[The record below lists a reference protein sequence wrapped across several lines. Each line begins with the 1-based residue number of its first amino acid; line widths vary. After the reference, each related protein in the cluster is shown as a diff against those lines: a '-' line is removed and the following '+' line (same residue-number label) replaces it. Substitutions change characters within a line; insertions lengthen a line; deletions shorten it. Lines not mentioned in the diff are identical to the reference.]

1 MWVVAHIVCVLSC
14 CWPRYI
20 YRLLVLVVLFLMIRY
35 PPRSTRPDTLF
46 PYTTLCRSAAA
57 LHGLRRHG
65 GLSVPRACGLGAFG
79 AWHQPR
85 RGQRHRREQIQL
97 ARPALGYE
105 FDPERLFAP
114 LQGAAG
120 GNGGRGRD

>member
-20 YRLLVLVVLFLMIRY
+20 YRLLVLVVLFLMIRR
-35 PPRSTRPDTLF
+35 PPISTRTYTLF
-46 PYTTLCRSAAA
+46 PYTTLFRSAAA

-65 GLSVPRACGLGAFG
+65 GLPVPRACGLGAFG

-85 RGQRHRREQIQL
+85 RGQRHRREQI
-97 ARPALGYE
+97 RSE
-105 FDPERLFAP
+105 EHTSE
-114 LQGAAG
+114 LQSLMRISYAVFCLKKKNEAVELI
-120 GNGGRGRD
+120 